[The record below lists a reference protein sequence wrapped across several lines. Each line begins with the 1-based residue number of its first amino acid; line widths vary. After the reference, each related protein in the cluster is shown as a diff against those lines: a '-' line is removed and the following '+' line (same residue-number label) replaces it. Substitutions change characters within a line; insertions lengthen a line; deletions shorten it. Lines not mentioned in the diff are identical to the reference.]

1 MKPNQG
7 EQDFSF
13 FFVWGGGVDFGLIS
27 HFSEGNDI
35 LVSVVSARLDVRFLL
50 WPIFVRASSA
60 RSPRSSPDADFGR
73 GGGRASSGGS
83 PRGSPCSSPAANFG
97 RGGDRASSGGS
108 PHSSLAADFGR
119 GSDRVSSGGSPR
131 SSPAVD
137 FG

>member
-13 FFVWGGGVDFGLIS
+13 FSVWRDGVDFGLIS

-35 LVSVVSARLDVRFLL
+35 LVSVVSACLDVRLL
-50 WPIFVRASSA
+50 LRLIFVRASSS

-83 PRGSPCSSPAANFG
+83 PPGSPRSSPAADFG

-108 PHSSLAADFGR
+108 PRSSPAADFGR
-119 GSDRVSSGGSPR
+119 GCDRVSSDGSPR
-131 SSPAVD
+131 SPPAVD